1 MGRVLVVDDEEGLRS
16 LLSNILTGE
25 GHTVLTA
32 EDGMAGLRLFERE
45 RFDLAILDV
54 WLPEKGGIDVL
65 EEIKSDGND
74 VPVIMIS
81 GHGTIDLAVKAVKLG
96 AFDFLQKP
104 LSIERVVTVVRN
116 ALEIRRLRTENL
128 ILKSRRQTEDPL
140 VGSST
145 AIQKIREL
153 IGQSAASDSRVLIT
167 GENGTGKELVAREI
181 HAKSHRANRPFVEVN
196 CAAIPDNLIESELF
210 GHERG
215 AFTGAVAGRR
225 GKFELADGG
234 TLFLDEIADMS
245 AGAQA
250 KVLRAVQEMRFERVG
265 GEASIT
271 VDVRIIAATNWDIS
285 EAISQGQ
292 FREDLFFR
300 LNVIPVFVP
309 PLRERRE
316 DIPEL
321 VEYFLRKFSR
331 PPGAPPKEMS
341 PEGMAALKAYDWPG
355 NIRELKNFVERVTI
369 LSDAAVVGVSLVE
382 SFLGDLPI
390 PGHADFAEYRGLGLN
405 EARELFERRFIEES
419 LSEHNNDIRRAAEAL
434 GVHPNSLHGR
444 LRKYR
449 SR

>member
-32 EDGMAGLRLFERE
+32 DDGEEGLRLFERE

-104 LSIERVVTVVRN
+104 LSMERVVTVARN

-140 VGSST
+140 VGSSP
-145 AIQKIREL
+145 ALEKVRGL
-153 IGQSAASDSRVLIT
+153 IAQSAASDSRVLIT

-181 HAKSHRANRPFVEVN
+181 HAQSSRSNRPFVEVN

-215 AFTGAVAGRR
+215 SFTGAVSGRR

-265 GEASIT
+265 GEASIN

-285 EAISQGQ
+285 EAMSQGQ

-300 LNVIPVFVP
+300 LNVIPITVP

-321 VEYFLRKFSR
+321 VAHFLQKFSR
-331 PPGAPPKEMS
+331 PPGAPPKEVS

-369 LSDAAVVGVSLVE
+369 LSDAEVVSASLVE

-390 PGHADFAEYRGLGLN
+390 RGHADFAEYHGLGLN
-405 EARELFERRFIEES
+405 EARELFERRFIEEA
-419 LSEHNNDIRRAAEAL
+419 LSEHDNDVRRAAEAL

-444 LRKYR
+444 LRKYK

>member
-16 LLSNILTGE
+16 LLSSILTGE
-25 GHTVLTA
+25 GHTVITA
-32 EDGMAGLRLFERE
+32 DDGLEGLRLFERE

-104 LSIERVVTVVRN
+104 LSMERVITVARN

-128 ILKSRRQTEDPL
+128 ILKSRRQAEDPL
-140 VGSST
+140 VGSS
-145 AIQKIREL
+145 AALQKVREL

-181 HAKSHRANRPFVEVN
+181 HAQSSRSARPFVEVN

-215 AFTGAVAGRR
+215 SFTGAVSGRR

-265 GEASIT
+265 GEASVN

-285 EAISQGQ
+285 EAMSQGQ

-300 LNVIPVFVP
+300 LNVIPISVP

-321 VEYFLRKFSR
+321 VEHFLRKFSR
-331 PPGAPPKEMS
+331 PPGAPPKEVS
-341 PEGMAALKAYDWPG
+341 PEGMSALKAYDWPG

-369 LSDAAVVGVSLVE
+369 LSDAAVVSASLVE
-382 SFLGDLPI
+382 SFLGDLPV
-390 PGHADFAEYRGLGLN
+390 PGHVEFAEYRGLGLT
-405 EARELFERRFIEES
+405 EARELFERRFIEEA
-419 LSEHNNDIRRAAEAL
+419 LSENDNDIRRAAEAL

-444 LRKYR
+444 LRKYK